1 MALKI
6 RCMQSKE
13 KVATPIIGRGEEM
26 RALRGLISTVANS
39 QATVLIS
46 GESGT
51 GKELI
56 ARALHDES
64 DRAGSRFVPVN
75 CAAIPREL
83 VEAELF
89 GHRKGAFT
97 GAVSDRV
104 GRFEL
109 AHGGTLFLD
118 EIGDLP
124 LDIQVKLLRVL
135 QERAVDPVGSMKSVE
150 VDVRVVAASHKDL
163 EAEVKAGRFRED
175 LYYRLNV
182 LPLHS
187 PPLRRRVDD
196 IPELAQFHAQRLA
209 PKGRNAIR
217 FSPDMLLALK
227 SYHWP
232 GNVRELINLVD
243 RFTALFPGQEI
254 GLRTVPA
261 AMLPKGLAALRDELS
276 PFPEVPEEARD
287 SLPET
292 LDADPSEDD
301 NAVQDIIMLA
311 QGMDELPSEGIQ
323 LKQRMAEMDA
333 EQNAK
338 KNSWQSFQS
347 KSGGKKRTGFMTKK
361 VGTKKDSMFRVPDGG
376 RVGVTGSGQA
386 VTDYTQRKRY
396 DQ

>member
-13 KVATPIIGRGEEM
+13 KVATPIIGRCEEM

-135 QERAVDPVGSMKSVE
+135 QERAVDPVGSMKSVD

-261 AMLPKGLAALRDELS
+261 AMLPKGLAALRDELFGKIAAS
-276 PFPEVPEEARD
+276 NVLTLFPEVPEEARD

-323 LKQRMAEMDA
+323 LKQRMAEIERHYIA
-333 EQNAK
+333 QALELSEGNVSKTAK
-338 KNSWQSFQS
+338 LLSLQ
-347 KSGGKKRTGFMTKK
+347 RTTLIEKINK
-361 VGTKKDSMFRVPDGG
+361 YELRV
-376 RVGVTGSGQA
+376 A
-386 VTDYTQRKRY
+386 
-396 DQ
+396 

>member
-261 AMLPKGLAALRDELS
+261 AMLPKGLAALRDELFGKIAAS
-276 PFPEVPEEARD
+276 NVLTLFPEVPEEARD
-287 SLPET
+287 TLPET

-323 LKQRMAEMDA
+323 LKQRMAEIERHYIA
-333 EQNAK
+333 QALELSEGNVSKTAK
-338 KNSWQSFQS
+338 LLSLQ
-347 KSGGKKRTGFMTKK
+347 RTTLIEKINK
-361 VGTKKDSMFRVPDGG
+361 YELRV
-376 RVGVTGSGQA
+376 A
-386 VTDYTQRKRY
+386 
-396 DQ
+396 

>member
-261 AMLPKGLAALRDELS
+261 AMLPNGLAALRDELFGKIAAS
-276 PFPEVPEEARD
+276 NVLTLFPEVPEEARD

-323 LKQRMAEMDA
+323 LKQRMAEIERHYIA
-333 EQNAK
+333 QALELSEGNVSKTAK
-338 KNSWQSFQS
+338 LLSLQ
-347 KSGGKKRTGFMTKK
+347 RTTLIEKINK
-361 VGTKKDSMFRVPDGG
+361 YELRV
-376 RVGVTGSGQA
+376 A
-386 VTDYTQRKRY
+386 
-396 DQ
+396 

>member
-1 MALKI
+1 
-6 RCMQSKE
+6 
-13 KVATPIIGRGEEM
+13 M
-26 RALRGLISTVANS
+26 RALRALIATVANS

-97 GAVSDRV
+97 GAVGDRV

-135 QERAVDPVGSMKSVE
+135 QERAVDPVGAMKAVE

-175 LYYRLNV
+175 LFYRLNV
-182 LPLHS
+182 LPLQS

-196 IPELAQFHAQRLA
+196 IPEFAAFHAKRLA
-209 PKGRNAIR
+209 PKGRDAIH

-227 SYHWP
+227 SYNWP

-254 GLRTVPA
+254 GLRTVPV
-261 AMLPKGLAALRDELS
+261 AMLPKGLAALRDELFGKIAAS
-276 PFPEVPEEARD
+276 NVLTLFPEVPEEARE
-287 SLPET
+287 SLSE
-292 LDADPSEDD
+292 LDAATQATADDD

-311 QGMDELPSEGIQ
+311 QGLDELPSEGIQ
-323 LKQRMAEMDA
+323 LKQRMAEIERNYIA
-333 EQNAK
+333 QALELSEGNVSKTAK
-338 KNSWQSFQS
+338 LLSLQ
-347 KSGGKKRTGFMTKK
+347 RTTLIEKINK
-361 VGTKKDSMFRVPDGG
+361 YELRV
-376 RVGVTGSGQA
+376 A
-386 VTDYTQRKRY
+386 
-396 DQ
+396 

>member
-56 ARALHDES
+56 AHALHDES

-261 AMLPKGLAALRDELS
+261 AMLPKGLAALRDELFGKIAAS
-276 PFPEVPEEARD
+276 NVLTLFPEVPEEARD

-323 LKQRMAEMDA
+323 LKQRMAEIERHYIA
-333 EQNAK
+333 QALELSEGNVSKTAK
-338 KNSWQSFQS
+338 LLSLQ
-347 KSGGKKRTGFMTKK
+347 RTTLIEKINK
-361 VGTKKDSMFRVPDGG
+361 YELRV
-376 RVGVTGSGQA
+376 A
-386 VTDYTQRKRY
+386 
-396 DQ
+396 

>member
-1 MALKI
+1 
-6 RCMQSKE
+6 MQSKE

-261 AMLPKGLAALRDELS
+261 AMLPNGLAALRDELFGKIAAS
-276 PFPEVPEEARD
+276 NVLTLFPEVPEEARD

-323 LKQRMAEMDA
+323 LKQRMAEIERHYIA
-333 EQNAK
+333 QALELSEGNVSKTAK
-338 KNSWQSFQS
+338 LLSLQ
-347 KSGGKKRTGFMTKK
+347 RTTLIEKINK
-361 VGTKKDSMFRVPDGG
+361 YELRV
-376 RVGVTGSGQA
+376 A
-386 VTDYTQRKRY
+386 
-396 DQ
+396 

>member
-1 MALKI
+1 MP
-6 RCMQSKE
+6 SKE

-26 RALRGLISTVANS
+26 RALRALIATVANS

-97 GAVSDRV
+97 GAVGDRV

-135 QERAVDPVGSMKSVE
+135 QERAVDPVGAMKAVE

-175 LYYRLNV
+175 LFYRLNV
-182 LPLHS
+182 LPLQS

-196 IPELAQFHAQRLA
+196 IPELAAFHAKRLA
-209 PKGRNAIR
+209 PKGRDAIH

-227 SYHWP
+227 SYNWP

-261 AMLPKGLAALRDELS
+261 AMLPKGLAALRDELFGKIAAS
-276 PFPEVPEEARD
+276 NVLTLFPEVPEEARE
-287 SLPET
+287 SLSE
-292 LDADPSEDD
+292 LDAAIQATADDD

-311 QGMDELPSEGIQ
+311 QGLDELPIEGIQ
-323 LKQRMAEMDA
+323 LKQRMAEIERNYIA
-333 EQNAK
+333 QALELSEGNVSKTAK
-338 KNSWQSFQS
+338 LLSLQ
-347 KSGGKKRTGFMTKK
+347 RTTLIEKINK
-361 VGTKKDSMFRVPDGG
+361 YELRV
-376 RVGVTGSGQA
+376 A
-386 VTDYTQRKRY
+386 
-396 DQ
+396 

>member
-1 MALKI
+1 MP
-6 RCMQSKE
+6 SKE

-26 RALRGLISTVANS
+26 RALRALIATVANS

-135 QERAVDPVGSMKSVE
+135 QERAVDPVGAMKAVE

-175 LYYRLNV
+175 LFYRLNV
-182 LPLHS
+182 LPLQS

-196 IPELAQFHAQRLA
+196 IPELAAFHAKRLA
-209 PKGRNAIR
+209 PKGRDAIH

-227 SYHWP
+227 SYNWP

-261 AMLPKGLAALRDELS
+261 ALGVLAGNRTLLRAQYTDPEVLALRVNRQVVRGVLDT
-276 PFPEVPEEARD
+276 PQHQRRIQRD
-287 SLPET
+287 RRERVHSGCQRPQLGIVYRHQTNTGRKLP
-292 LDADPSEDD
+292 
-301 NAVQDIIMLA
+301 
-311 QGMDELPSEGIQ
+311 
-323 LKQRMAEMDA
+323 
-333 EQNAK
+333 
-338 KNSWQSFQS
+338 
-347 KSGGKKRTGFMTKK
+347 
-361 VGTKKDSMFRVPDGG
+361 
-376 RVGVTGSGQA
+376 
-386 VTDYTQRKRY
+386 
-396 DQ
+396 

>member
-1 MALKI
+1 
-6 RCMQSKE
+6 MQSKE

-89 GHRKGAFT
+89 GHRKGACT

-261 AMLPKGLAALRDELS
+261 AMLPKGLAALRDELFGKIAAS
-276 PFPEVPEEARD
+276 NVLTLFPEVPEEARD

-323 LKQRMAEMDA
+323 LKQRMAEIERHYIA
-333 EQNAK
+333 QALELSEGNVSKTAK
-338 KNSWQSFQS
+338 LLSLQ
-347 KSGGKKRTGFMTKK
+347 RTTLIEKINK
-361 VGTKKDSMFRVPDGG
+361 YELRV
-376 RVGVTGSGQA
+376 A
-386 VTDYTQRKRY
+386 
-396 DQ
+396 

>member
-1 MALKI
+1 
-6 RCMQSKE
+6 MQSKE

-261 AMLPKGLAALRDELS
+261 AMLPKGLAALRDELFGKIAAS
-276 PFPEVPEEARD
+276 NVLTLFPEVPEEARD

-301 NAVQDIIMLA
+301 NAVRDIIMLA

-323 LKQRMAEMDA
+323 LKQRMAEIERHYIA
-333 EQNAK
+333 QALELSEGNVSKTAK
-338 KNSWQSFQS
+338 LLSLQ
-347 KSGGKKRTGFMTKK
+347 RTTLIEKINK
-361 VGTKKDSMFRVPDGG
+361 YELRV
-376 RVGVTGSGQA
+376 A
-386 VTDYTQRKRY
+386 
-396 DQ
+396 

>member
-135 QERAVDPVGSMKSVE
+135 QERAVDPVGSMKSVD

-261 AMLPKGLAALRDELS
+261 AMLPKGLAALRDELFGKITAS
-276 PFPEVPEEARD
+276 NVLTLFPEVPEEARD

-323 LKQRMAEMDA
+323 LKQRMAEIERHYIA
-333 EQNAK
+333 QALELSEGNVSKTAK
-338 KNSWQSFQS
+338 LLSLQ
-347 KSGGKKRTGFMTKK
+347 RTTLIEKINK
-361 VGTKKDSMFRVPDGG
+361 YELRV
-376 RVGVTGSGQA
+376 A
-386 VTDYTQRKRY
+386 
-396 DQ
+396 

>member
-135 QERAVDPVGSMKSVE
+135 QERAVDPVGSMKSVD

-227 SYHWP
+227 SYNWP

-261 AMLPKGLAALRDELS
+261 AMLPKGLAALRDELFGKIAAS
-276 PFPEVPEEARD
+276 NVLTLFPEVPEEARD

-323 LKQRMAEMDA
+323 LKQRMAEIERHYIA
-333 EQNAK
+333 QALELSEGNVSKTAK
-338 KNSWQSFQS
+338 LLSLQ
-347 KSGGKKRTGFMTKK
+347 RTTLIEKINK
-361 VGTKKDSMFRVPDGG
+361 YELRV
-376 RVGVTGSGQA
+376 A
-386 VTDYTQRKRY
+386 
-396 DQ
+396 

>member
-1 MALKI
+1 MP
-6 RCMQSKE
+6 SKE
-13 KVATPIIGRGEEM
+13 SVATPIIGRGEEM
-26 RALRGLISTVANS
+26 RALRTLIATVANS

-135 QERAVDPVGSMKSVE
+135 QERAVDPVGAMKPVE

-175 LYYRLNV
+175 LFYRLNV
-182 LPLHS
+182 LPLQS

-196 IPELAQFHAQRLA
+196 IPELSAFHAKRLA
-209 PKGRNAIR
+209 PKGRDAIR

-227 SYHWP
+227 SYNWP

-261 AMLPKGLAALRDELS
+261 AMLPKGLAALRDELFGKIAAS
-276 PFPEVPEEARD
+276 NVLTLFPEVPEEARE
-287 SLPET
+287 SLPE
-292 LDADPSEDD
+292 ADSVGQTKADDD

-311 QGMDELPSEGIQ
+311 QGLEELPSEGIQ
-323 LKQRMAEMDA
+323 LKQRMAEIERNYIA
-333 EQNAK
+333 QALELSEGNVSKTAK
-338 KNSWQSFQS
+338 LLSLQ
-347 KSGGKKRTGFMTKK
+347 RTTLIEKINK
-361 VGTKKDSMFRVPDGG
+361 YELRV
-376 RVGVTGSGQA
+376 A
-386 VTDYTQRKRY
+386 
-396 DQ
+396 

>member
-135 QERAVDPVGSMKSVE
+135 QERAVDPVGSMKSVD

-261 AMLPKGLAALRDELS
+261 AMLPKGLAALRDELFGKIAAS
-276 PFPEVPEEARD
+276 NVLTLFPEVPEEARD

-292 LDADPSEDD
+292 PDADPSEDD

-323 LKQRMAEMDA
+323 LKQRMAEIERHYIA
-333 EQNAK
+333 QALELSEGNVSKTAK
-338 KNSWQSFQS
+338 LLSLQ
-347 KSGGKKRTGFMTKK
+347 RTTLIEKINK
-361 VGTKKDSMFRVPDGG
+361 YELRV
-376 RVGVTGSGQA
+376 A
-386 VTDYTQRKRY
+386 
-396 DQ
+396 

>member
-135 QERAVDPVGSMKSVE
+135 QERAVDPVGSMKSVD

-261 AMLPKGLAALRDELS
+261 AMLPKGLAALRDELFGKIAAS
-276 PFPEVPEEARD
+276 NVLTLFPEVPEEARD

-323 LKQRMAEMDA
+323 LKQRMAEIERHYIA
-333 EQNAK
+333 QALELSEGNVSKTAK
-338 KNSWQSFQS
+338 LLSLQ
-347 KSGGKKRTGFMTKK
+347 RTTLIEKINK
-361 VGTKKDSMFRVPDGG
+361 YELRV
-376 RVGVTGSGQA
+376 A
-386 VTDYTQRKRY
+386 
-396 DQ
+396 

>member
-1 MALKI
+1 
-6 RCMQSKE
+6 MQSRE
-13 KVATPIIGRGEEM
+13 KLITPIIGRGEEM
-26 RALRGLISTVANS
+26 RALRALISTVADS

-64 DRAGSRFVPVN
+64 DRGGGRFVPVN
-75 CAAIPREL
+75 CAAIPRDL

-135 QERAVDPVGSMKSVE
+135 QERSIDPVGATKSVD

-175 LYYRLNV
+175 LFYRLNV
-182 LPLHS
+182 LPLQS
-187 PPLRRRVDD
+187 PPLRRRADD
-196 IPELAQFHAQRLA
+196 IPDLVDFHAKRLA
-209 PKGRNAIR
+209 PKGRSPIR
-217 FSPDMLLALK
+217 FSPDMMLALK
-227 SYHWP
+227 SYNWP
-232 GNVRELINLVD
+232 GNVRELINIVD
-243 RFTALFPGQEI
+243 RFTALFPAQDI

-261 AMLPKGLAALRDELS
+261 AMLPKGLAVLRDELFGQLAAS
-276 PFPEVPEEARD
+276 NVMELFPEPPEAVQAAMDAGNNADDGRFDDD
-287 SLPET
+287 S
-292 LDADPSEDD
+292 S
-301 NAVQDIIMLA
+301 VQDIIMLA
-311 QGMDELPSEGIQ
+311 QGMDELPTQGIP
-323 LKQRMAEMDA
+323 LKQRLAEIERNYISQA
-333 EQNAK
+333 LELSEGNVSKTAK
-338 KNSWQSFQS
+338 LLSLQ
-347 KSGGKKRTGFMTKK
+347 RTTLIEKINK
-361 VGTKKDSMFRVPDGG
+361 YELRV
-376 RVGVTGSGQA
+376 A
-386 VTDYTQRKRY
+386 
-396 DQ
+396 

>member
-1 MALKI
+1 
-6 RCMQSKE
+6 
-13 KVATPIIGRGEEM
+13 
-26 RALRGLISTVANS
+26 
-39 QATVLIS
+39 
-46 GESGT
+46 
-51 GKELI
+51 LI

-135 QERAVDPVGSMKSVE
+135 QERAVDPVGSMKSVD

-261 AMLPKGLAALRDELS
+261 AMLPKGLAALRDELFGKIAAS
-276 PFPEVPEEARD
+276 NVLTLFPEVPEEARD

-323 LKQRMAEMDA
+323 LKQRMAEIERHYIA
-333 EQNAK
+333 QALELSEGNVSKTAK
-338 KNSWQSFQS
+338 LLSLQ
-347 KSGGKKRTGFMTKK
+347 RTTLIEKINK
-361 VGTKKDSMFRVPDGG
+361 YELRV
-376 RVGVTGSGQA
+376 A
-386 VTDYTQRKRY
+386 
-396 DQ
+396 

>member
-1 MALKI
+1 
-6 RCMQSKE
+6 MQSKE

-261 AMLPKGLAALRDELS
+261 AMLPKGLAALRDELFGKIAAS
-276 PFPEVPEEARD
+276 NVLTLFPEVPEEARD
-287 SLPET
+287 TLPET

-323 LKQRMAEMDA
+323 LKQRMAEIERHYIA
-333 EQNAK
+333 QALELSEGNVSKTAK
-338 KNSWQSFQS
+338 LLSLQ
-347 KSGGKKRTGFMTKK
+347 RTTLIEKINK
-361 VGTKKDSMFRVPDGG
+361 YELRV
-376 RVGVTGSGQA
+376 A
-386 VTDYTQRKRY
+386 
-396 DQ
+396 

>member
-1 MALKI
+1 
-6 RCMQSKE
+6 
-13 KVATPIIGRGEEM
+13 M
-26 RALRGLISTVANS
+26 RALRALISTVADS

-64 DRAGSRFVPVN
+64 DRGGGRFVPVN
-75 CAAIPREL
+75 CAAIPRDL

-135 QERAVDPVGSMKSVE
+135 QERSIDPVGATKSVD

-175 LYYRLNV
+175 LFYRLNV
-182 LPLHS
+182 LPLQS
-187 PPLRRRVDD
+187 PPLRRRADD
-196 IPELAQFHAQRLA
+196 IPDLVDFHAKRLA
-209 PKGRNAIR
+209 PKGRSPIR
-217 FSPDMLLALK
+217 FSPDMMLALK
-227 SYHWP
+227 SYNWP
-232 GNVRELINLVD
+232 GNVRELINIVD
-243 RFTALFPGQEI
+243 RFTALFPAQDI

-261 AMLPKGLAALRDELS
+261 AMLPKGLAVLRDELFGQLAAS
-276 PFPEVPEEARD
+276 NVMELFPEPPEAVQAAMDAGNNADDGRFDDD
-287 SLPET
+287 S
-292 LDADPSEDD
+292 S
-301 NAVQDIIMLA
+301 VQDIIMLA
-311 QGMDELPSEGIQ
+311 QGMDEFPAQGIP
-323 LKQRMAEMDA
+323 LKQRLAEIERNYISQA
-333 EQNAK
+333 LELSEGNVSKTAK
-338 KNSWQSFQS
+338 LLSLQ
-347 KSGGKKRTGFMTKK
+347 RTTLIEKINK
-361 VGTKKDSMFRVPDGG
+361 YELRV
-376 RVGVTGSGQA
+376 A
-386 VTDYTQRKRY
+386 
-396 DQ
+396 

>member
-1 MALKI
+1 
-6 RCMQSKE
+6 
-13 KVATPIIGRGEEM
+13 M
-26 RALRGLISTVANS
+26 RALRTLIATVANS

-135 QERAVDPVGSMKSVE
+135 QERAVDPVGAMKPVE

-175 LYYRLNV
+175 LFYRLNV
-182 LPLHS
+182 LPLQS

-196 IPELAQFHAQRLA
+196 IPELSAFHAKRLA
-209 PKGRNAIR
+209 PKGRDAIR

-227 SYHWP
+227 SYNWP

-261 AMLPKGLAALRDELS
+261 AMLPKGLAALRDELFGKIAAS
-276 PFPEVPEEARD
+276 NVLTLFPEVPEEARE
-287 SLPET
+287 SLPE
-292 LDADPSEDD
+292 ADSVGQTKADDD

-311 QGMDELPSEGIQ
+311 QGLEELPSEGIQ
-323 LKQRMAEMDA
+323 LKQRMAEIERNYIA
-333 EQNAK
+333 QALELSEGNVSKTAK
-338 KNSWQSFQS
+338 LLSLQ
-347 KSGGKKRTGFMTKK
+347 RTTLIEKINK
-361 VGTKKDSMFRVPDGG
+361 YELRV
-376 RVGVTGSGQA
+376 A
-386 VTDYTQRKRY
+386 
-396 DQ
+396 

>member
-135 QERAVDPVGSMKSVE
+135 QERAVDPVGAMKAVE

-175 LYYRLNV
+175 LFYRLNV
-182 LPLHS
+182 LPVQS
-187 PPLRRRVDD
+187 PPLRRRADD
-196 IPELAQFHAQRLA
+196 IPELAAFHAKRLA
-209 PKGRNAIR
+209 PKGRDAIH

-227 SYHWP
+227 SYNWP
-232 GNVRELINLVD
+232 GNVRELENLLERIFILEDDDEILPRHLPD
-243 RFTALFPGQEI
+243 RI
-254 GLRTVPA
+254 VRTVRGGSQAPA
-261 AMLPKGLAALRDELS
+261 PEARSVGTDDFHSATADFQRKLISRALLEAGGNVQTASSALKISRHALRH
-276 PFPEVPEEARD
+276 
-287 SLPET
+287 
-292 LDADPSEDD
+292 
-301 NAVQDIIMLA
+301 Q
-311 QGMDELPSEGIQ
+311 
-323 LKQRMAEMDA
+323 MA
-333 EQNAK
+333 K
-338 KNSWQSFQS
+338 L
-347 KSGGKKRTGFMTKK
+347 GL
-361 VGTKKDSMFRVPDGG
+361 
-376 RVGVTGSGQA
+376 
-386 VTDYTQRKRY
+386 
-396 DQ
+396 

>member
-1 MALKI
+1 
-6 RCMQSKE
+6 
-13 KVATPIIGRGEEM
+13 M
-26 RALRGLISTVANS
+26 RALRALIATVANS

-135 QERAVDPVGSMKSVE
+135 QERAVDPVGAMKSVE

-175 LYYRLNV
+175 LFYRLNV
-182 LPLHS
+182 LPLQS
-187 PPLRRRVDD
+187 PPLRRRADD
-196 IPELAQFHAQRLA
+196 IPELVAFHAKRLA
-209 PKGRNAIR
+209 PKGRDAIR

-227 SYHWP
+227 SYNWP

-261 AMLPKGLAALRDELS
+261 TMLPKGLAALRDELFGKIAAS
-276 PFPEVPEEARD
+276 NVLTLFPEVPEEARD
-287 SLPET
+287 SLSEA
-292 LDADPSEDD
+292 DAAIQAASDDD

-311 QGMDELPSEGIQ
+311 QGLDELPSEGIQ
-323 LKQRMAEMDA
+323 LKQRMAEIERNYIA
-333 EQNAK
+333 QALELSEGNVSKTAK
-338 KNSWQSFQS
+338 LLSLQ
-347 KSGGKKRTGFMTKK
+347 RTTLIEKINK
-361 VGTKKDSMFRVPDGG
+361 YELRV
-376 RVGVTGSGQA
+376 A
-386 VTDYTQRKRY
+386 
-396 DQ
+396 

>member
-1 MALKI
+1 
-6 RCMQSKE
+6 
-13 KVATPIIGRGEEM
+13 M
-26 RALRGLISTVANS
+26 RALRALISTVADS

-64 DRAGSRFVPVN
+64 DRGGGRFVPVN
-75 CAAIPREL
+75 CAAIPRDL

-135 QERAVDPVGSMKSVE
+135 QERSIDPVGATKSVD

-175 LYYRLNV
+175 LFYRLNV
-182 LPLHS
+182 LPLQS
-187 PPLRRRVDD
+187 PPLRRRADD
-196 IPELAQFHAQRLA
+196 IPDLVDFHAKRLA
-209 PKGRNAIR
+209 PKGRSPIR
-217 FSPDMLLALK
+217 FSPDMMLALK
-227 SYHWP
+227 SYNWP
-232 GNVRELINLVD
+232 GNVRELINIVD
-243 RFTALFPGQEI
+243 RFTALFPAQDI

-261 AMLPKGLAALRDELS
+261 AMLPKGLAVLRDELFGQLAAS
-276 PFPEVPEEARD
+276 NVMELFPEPPEAVQAAMDAGNNADDGSFDDD
-287 SLPET
+287 S
-292 LDADPSEDD
+292 S
-301 NAVQDIIMLA
+301 VQDIIMLA
-311 QGMDELPSEGIQ
+311 QGMDELPAQGIP
-323 LKQRMAEMDA
+323 LKQRLAEIERNYISQA
-333 EQNAK
+333 LELSEGNVSKTAK
-338 KNSWQSFQS
+338 LLSLQ
-347 KSGGKKRTGFMTKK
+347 RTTLIEKINK
-361 VGTKKDSMFRVPDGG
+361 YELRV
-376 RVGVTGSGQA
+376 A
-386 VTDYTQRKRY
+386 
-396 DQ
+396 